1 MIELLDFAEFELADA
16 AATTALG
23 EWIGARLRP
32 GDFVALIG
40 ELGSG
45 KTTFTRG
52 MARGLGLEDPEAVAS
67 PTYLLMV
74 EHQGPVPLR
83 HVDAYFAQRTRAFLD
98 DGGGSWLA
106 EEAGVTAV
114 EWADRIDDLLPADRL
129 ELWFQASKEGRRVR
143 LRGSSRFGWLAGFPN
158 AASGH

>member
-1 MIELLDFAEFELADA
+1 MSELLDLADFELADP

-32 GDFVALIG
+32 GDFVALMG

-52 MARGLGLEDPEAVAS
+52 MARGLGLEDPAAVAS

-74 EHQGPVPLR
+74 EHPGPVPLR

-114 EWADRIDDLLPADRL
+114 EWADRIVDLLPPDRL
-129 ELWFQASKEGRRVR
+129 EVWLQASGGGRRVR
-143 LRGSSRFGWLAGFPN
+143 LRGPSRYAWLAAFPD